1 VDEESIFIVLKLQ
14 TKRTNMNVSV
24 EYLGEKKFK
33 ANTTKSSY
41 ILDCKEI
48 TPVEY
53 FATGIIG
60 CTGIDLVMMAEK
72 DGYEV
77 SHYKVNA
84 EIERTASVPMKFT
97 SMHITYDFEGA
108 FESIKAKRYI
118 LSSLE
123 SYCTTINTI
132 RDTVKIS
139 YSIIHNGEKIADK
152 ELLSSTYIEQDDG
165 FGGACCS

>member
-1 VDEESIFIVLKLQ
+1 MDVSI
-14 TKRTNMNVSV
+14 

-33 ANTTKSSY
+33 ANTSKSSN

-60 CTGIDLVMMAEK
+60 CTGIDLVVMSEK

-77 SHYKVNA
+77 KNYSVKA
-84 EIERTASVPMKFT
+84 EIVRTDSVPMKFA
-97 SMHITYDFEGA
+97 SMHIIYDFEGEFDA
-108 FESIKAKRYI
+108 IKAKRYI
-118 LSSLE
+118 GASLE
-123 SYCTTINTI
+123 SYCTTINSI
-132 RDTVKIS
+132 RDSVKVS
-139 YSIIHNGEKIADK
+139 YTIIHNGEKIADK
-152 ELLSSTYIEQDDG
+152 EELISLSVPLEDG

>member
-1 VDEESIFIVLKLQ
+1 MDVSI
-14 TKRTNMNVSV
+14 

-33 ANTTKSSY
+33 ANTSKSSY

-60 CTGIDLVMMAEK
+60 CTGIDLVVMSEK

-77 SHYKVNA
+77 KNYSVKA
-84 EIERTASVPMKFT
+84 EIERTESVPMKFA
-97 SMHITYDFEGA
+97 SMHIIYDFEGEFDA
-108 FESIKAKRYI
+108 IKAKRYI
-118 LSSLE
+118 GASLE
-123 SYCTTINTI
+123 SYCTTINSI
-132 RDTVKIS
+132 RDSVKVS
-139 YSIIHNGEKIADK
+139 YTIIHNGEKIADK
-152 ELLSSTYIEQDDG
+152 EELISLSVPLEDG

>member
-1 VDEESIFIVLKLQ
+1 
-14 TKRTNMNVSV
+14 MNVSI
-24 EYLGEKKFK
+24 EYLGDKKFQ

-41 ILDCKEI
+41 IMDCKEI

-60 CTGIDLVMMAEK
+60 CTGIDLVMMSEK

-77 SHYKVNA
+77 KNYTVKA
-84 EIERTASVPMKFT
+84 EIERISVAPMKFG
-97 SMHITYDFEGA
+97 SIHIIYDFECA
-108 FESIKAKRYI
+108 CDAQKARRYI

-123 SYCTTINTI
+123 SYCTTVNSI
-132 RDTVKIS
+132 RDSVKVS
-139 YSIIHNGEKIADK
+139 YTIIHNGEKIADK
-152 ELLSSTYIEQDDG
+152 EQIVSGGGTMLEDG

>member
-1 VDEESIFIVLKLQ
+1 MQ
-14 TKRTNMNVSV
+14 VSV

-33 ANTTKSSY
+33 ANTIKSSY

-72 DGYEV
+72 DGFEV
-77 SHYKVNA
+77 SNYSVKA
-84 EIERTASVPMKFT
+84 EIERTDTVPMKFA
-97 SMHITYDFEGA
+97 SMHIIYAFDGA
-108 FESIKAKRYI
+108 FDATKAKRYI
-118 LSSLE
+118 GASLE
-123 SYCTTINTI
+123 SYCTTVNSI
-132 RDTVKIS
+132 RDSVKVT
-139 YSIIHNGEKIADK
+139 YTIIQNGEMIVENEGLISMGSIAS
-152 ELLSSTYIEQDDG
+152 EDG

>member
-1 VDEESIFIVLKLQ
+1 MDVSI
-14 TKRTNMNVSV
+14 

-60 CTGIDLVMMAEK
+60 CTGIDLVVMSEK

-77 SHYKVNA
+77 KNYSVKA
-84 EIERTASVPMKFT
+84 EIERTESVPMKFA
-97 SMHITYDFEGA
+97 SMHIIYDFEGEFDA
-108 FESIKAKRYI
+108 IKAKRYI
-118 LSSLE
+118 GASLE
-123 SYCTTINTI
+123 SYCTTINSI
-132 RDTVKIS
+132 RDSVKVS
-139 YSIIHNGEKIADK
+139 YTIIHNGEKIADK
-152 ELLSSTYIEQDDG
+152 EELISLSVPLEDG

>member
-1 VDEESIFIVLKLQ
+1 M
-14 TKRTNMNVSV
+14 MNVSV

-33 ANTTKSSY
+33 ANTLKSSY

-72 DGYEV
+72 DGYDV
-77 SHYKVNA
+77 NNYKVSA
-84 EIERTASVPMKFT
+84 EIERTEFVPMKF
-97 SMHITYDFEGA
+97 SSIHIIYEFEGEFDA
-108 FESIKAKRYI
+108 TKAKRYI
-118 LSSLE
+118 GASLE
-123 SYCTTINTI
+123 SYCTTVNSI
-132 RDTVKIS
+132 RDSVKVT
-139 YSIIHNGEKIADK
+139 YTIIQNGERIAEK
-152 ELLSSTYIEQDDG
+152 EELISVNLTLEDG

>member
-1 VDEESIFIVLKLQ
+1 
-14 TKRTNMNVSV
+14 MNVSV

-33 ANTTKSSY
+33 ANTIKSSY

-72 DGYEV
+72 DGFEV
-77 SHYKVNA
+77 TNYSVKA
-84 EIERTASVPMKFT
+84 EIERTDSVPMKFA
-97 SMHITYDFEGA
+97 SMHIIFDFDGA
-108 FESIKAKRYI
+108 FDATKAKRYI
-118 LSSLE
+118 GASLE
-123 SYCTTINTI
+123 NYCTTVNSI
-132 RDTVKIS
+132 RDSVKVS
-139 YSIIHNGEKIADK
+139 YTIIQNGEMIAENE
-152 ELLSSTYIEQDDG
+152 ELISMGSIATEDG

>member
-1 VDEESIFIVLKLQ
+1 
-14 TKRTNMNVSV
+14 MNVSV
-24 EYLGEKKFK
+24 EYLGDKKFK

-60 CTGIDLVMMAEK
+60 CTGIDLVMMAEN

-77 SHYKVNA
+77 HNYKVSA
-84 EIERTASVPMKFT
+84 EVERTTSVPMKFT
-97 SMHITYDFEGA
+97 SMYITYDFEGA
-108 FESIKAKRYI
+108 FEPIRAKRYI

-139 YSIIHNGEKIADK
+139 YSIIYNGEKIADN
-152 ELLSSTYIEQDDG
+152 EPLSSAAHIEQDDG

>member
-1 VDEESIFIVLKLQ
+1 M
-14 TKRTNMNVSV
+14 MNVSV

-33 ANTTKSSY
+33 ANTLKSSY
-41 ILDCKEI
+41 TLDCKEI

-77 SHYKVNA
+77 NNYKVSA
-84 EIERTASVPMKFT
+84 EIERTESVPMKFA
-97 SMHITYDFEGA
+97 SMHIIYEFDGEFDET
-108 FESIKAKRYI
+108 KAKRYI
-118 LSSLE
+118 GASLE
-123 SYCTTINTI
+123 SYCTTVNSI
-132 RDTVKIS
+132 RDSVKVT
-139 YSIIHNGEKIADK
+139 YTIIQNGEMIAEK
-152 ELLSSTYIEQDDG
+152 EALLSINLTLEDG

>member
-1 VDEESIFIVLKLQ
+1 MS
-14 TKRTNMNVSV
+14 MNVSV

-33 ANTTKSSY
+33 ANTIKSSY

-72 DGYEV
+72 DGFEV
-77 SHYKVNA
+77 TNYSVKA
-84 EIERTASVPMKFT
+84 EIERTTSVPMKFA
-97 SMHITYDFEGA
+97 SMHIIYEFDGA
-108 FESIKAKRYI
+108 FDSTKAKRYI
-118 LSSLE
+118 GASLE
-123 SYCTTINTI
+123 SYCTTINSI
-132 RDTVKIS
+132 RDSVKVT
-139 YSIIHNGEKIADK
+139 YTIIQNGEMIAEK
-152 ELLSSTYIEQDDG
+152 EELISMNVPLEDG